1 MILPTINSFDF
12 SNPSVLNIQPI
23 DTYSAQH
30 QLFIE
35 NIKDAKSIEKGNL
48 KLLTT
53 THKNQ
58 TNLKV
63 LQLINRLIMLPQ
75 YNFLL
80 NSTYE
85 LNPYLQA
92 SIEESLN
99 STHQAFW
106 GNHIAYPPLEYIND
120 TLDRLGKNIVKSKS
134 ALKLNTQQ
142 AELQAQNAEQKRKC
156 DISIKK
162 HKQMNCIFI
171 EFPCMTNQIIQVTH
185 SIEEKEAFLVT
196 VTKSFLKKC
205 HSSDVFKNKLCDM
218 QWRFV
223 KSLNGVPT
231 AQILMYVIGDETNYS
246 SLLHQYWIETCIEKG
261 LNIFSQNH
269 SIKHIHSYQGNGI
282 ANKQWK
288 NLLDF
293 YQAPLEFYRYKAN
306 GLSYIWKTYT
316 GNV

>member
-1 MILPTINSFDF
+1 MILPTINNFDF
-12 SNPSVLNIQPI
+12 SSPSVLNIQPVYT
-23 DTYSAQH
+23 DSVQH

-48 KLLTT
+48 KLLINRR
-53 THKNQ
+53 KNQ
-58 TNLKV
+58 INPKI
-63 LQLINRLIMLPQ
+63 LQSINHLIMLPQ
-75 YNFLL
+75 YSFLL

-85 LNPYLQA
+85 VNPYLRA

-99 STHQAFW
+99 PTHQAFW
-106 GNHIAYPPLEYIND
+106 GNHIAYPPFEYIND
-120 TLDRLGKNIVKSKS
+120 TFDRLGKNIVKSKS

-142 AELQAQNAEQKRKC
+142 AELKAQNAEQKRKC
-156 DISIKK
+156 DISIKE

-171 EFPCMTNQIIQVTH
+171 EFPCMTNQIIQANR
-185 SIEEKEAFLVT
+185 SIEETEALLPT

-205 HSSDVFKNKLCDM
+205 HGSEFFENKLCDM

-223 KSLNGVPT
+223 KSLDGVPT
-231 AQILMYVIGDETNYS
+231 AQILMYVIGDEKNYS
-246 SLLHQYWIETCIEKG
+246 SLLHQYWIDTCIEKG
-261 LNIFSQNH
+261 LNIFYQIH

-306 GLSYIWKTYT
+306 GLSYVWKTYT